1 MAREIYRGRF
11 QQAKTIA
18 EKTALATEMIDAVP
32 NVADGSADQ
41 YVLLKIARDIAA
53 GAGDAPTALQAV
65 GKMAERFD
73 LSGPK
78 LTAETLLTA
87 GRNATMTSQH
97 QAVAEAVASVVD
109 TVADADEHDLAL
121 SLCEL
126 GRVSAQKARQ
136 HALAKELTAK
146 IDDLQRRQ
154 RSNIKRPGP
163 DS

>member
-1 MAREIYRGRF
+1 MNQRPF
-11 QQAKTIA
+11 
-18 EKTALATEMIDAVP
+18 TAFSLR
-32 NVADGSADQ
+32 
-41 YVLLKIARDIAA
+41 L
-53 GAGDAPTALQAV
+53 
-65 GKMAERFD
+65 AERFD
-73 LSGPK
+73 LPGPK
-78 LTAETLLTA
+78 LTAEILQTA
-87 GRNATMTSQH
+87 GRNATMTGQH

-109 TVADADEHDLAL
+109 TVANADEFDLAL

-136 HALAKELTAK
+136 HSLAKELTAK